1 MPTTTQCSTSRGG
14 KCAIKVSIFISADL
28 YGQKYTSRE
37 KSSLTY
43 YFIFSQ
49 YYYLSTRGAFSWRT
63 SLLVTAGEAQ
73 VKLITVM
80 MAVPADSLGLFSGTE
95 PSLMLLRT
103 PVLLP
108 LWHVKMSAVR
118 LADWFWPNRSCST
131 HCYDTWITYCIS
143 SQSIFYADRKGLWRI
158 LLAWILK
165 SYSGRSIGFVFW
177 VFQFCAIFKLPE
189 DNYMWLWGFSSY
201 VSWGKKKCPHL
212 ILSQISSHKRVFV
225 RLSGT
230 ESVRWAIPLVN
241 SISLL
246 DV

>member
-1 MPTTTQCSTSRGG
+1 MTDVFTCHSRGSTG
-14 KCAIKVSIFISADL
+14 EINNSNDGCARWLTGTFQWNRAIVNVIKNTCPSPAM
-28 YGQKYTSRE
+28 
-37 KSSLTY
+37 
-43 YFIFSQ
+43 
-49 YYYLSTRGAFSWRT
+49 TRKDVCCETGR
-63 SLLVTAGEAQ
+63 LV
-73 VKLITVM
+73 
-80 MAVPADSLGLFSGTE
+80 
-95 PSLMLLRT
+95 
-103 PVLLP
+103 
-108 LWHVKMSAVR
+108 
-118 LADWFWPNRSCST
+118 WPNRSCST

-177 VFQFCAIFKLPE
+177 VFKFCAIFKLPE